1 MVWFVSCVIWLAS
14 INITKRE
21 RDDARR
27 EAEAIELEQKKYD
40 KLLEQVRLR
49 EHEFNNHMTAIL
61 ATHYTYRTYDK
72 LVEAQS
78 EYCKRMLSE
87 NKYNRLVLMQDKVFA
102 AFLYEKLTELEAQ
115 GIEVEY
121 KYRAEGEPGKCH
133 ISTYQLIEMAGI
145 LLDNAEEAVKDKTD
159 RRICVEM
166 YERGD
171 RGTSFKVRNVHEYVP
186 YSTIQGWFEKG
197 VSSKGTT
204 RGLGLYHLKQLC
216 TKNNCSICC
225 ENYEI
230 DGENWI
236 AFSFITNA
244 AKYGCSAAYTSN

>member
-27 EAEAIELEQKKYD
+27 EIETIELEQEKYD

-49 EHEFNNHMTAIL
+49 EHEFDNHMTAIL
-61 ATHYTYRTYDK
+61 ATHYTCQTYDK

-78 EYCKRMLSE
+78 EYCKSLLTE
-87 NKYNRLVLMQDKVFA
+87 NKYNRLVLMHDKAFS
-102 AFLYEKLTELEAQ
+102 AFLYEKLTEFETY

-121 KYRAEGEPGKCH
+121 KYSEEGKTGKCD

-145 LLDNAEEAVKDKTD
+145 LLDNAEEAVRNKSD

-166 YERGD
+166 YD
-171 RGTSFKVRNVHEYVP
+171 REDKGICFKVRNVHEYVP

-197 VSSKGTT
+197 VSSKGAS

-216 TKNNCSICC
+216 AKNNCSICC
-225 ENYEI
+225 ENEDI
-230 DGENWI
+230 NGENWI
-236 AFSFITNA
+236 AFSLITNA
-244 AKYGCSAAYTSN
+244 AKYGCSAAYTSS

>member
-1 MVWFVSCVIWLAS
+1 MRMVWFVSCVIWLAS

-27 EAEAIELEQKKYD
+27 EAEMIELEQKQYD

-61 ATHYTYRTYDK
+61 ATHHTYRTYDK

-78 EYCKRMLSE
+78 EYCRRMLTE
-87 NKYNRLVLMQDKVFA
+87 NKYNRLVLMPDKVFS
-102 AFLYEKLTELEAQ
+102 AFLYEKLAELEAKD
-115 GIEVEY
+115 IDVEY
-121 KYRAEGEPGKCH
+121 RYRAEGEPGQCD

-145 LLDNAEEAVKDKTD
+145 LLDNAEEAVRDKSD
-159 RRICVEM
+159 RRICVEI
-166 YERGD
+166 YDRGGW
-171 RGTSFKVRNVHEYVP
+171 GTSFKVRNVHEYVP

-197 VSSKGTT
+197 VSSKDTS

-216 TKNNCSICC
+216 AKTGCSICC
-225 ENYEI
+225 ENCEI
-230 DGENWI
+230 DGKNWI
-236 AFSFITNA
+236 TFSFITDA
-244 AKYGCSAAYTSN
+244 AKELSV

>member
-1 MVWFVSCVIWLAS
+1 MRMVWFVSCVIWLAS

-27 EAEAIELEQKKYD
+27 EAEMIELEQKQYD

-61 ATHYTYRTYDK
+61 ATHHTYRTYDK

-78 EYCKRMLSE
+78 EYCRRMLTE
-87 NKYNRLVLMQDKVFA
+87 NKYNRLVLMPDKVFS
-102 AFLYEKLTELEAQ
+102 AFLYEKLAELEAKD
-115 GIEVEY
+115 IDVEY
-121 KYRAEGEPGKCH
+121 RYRAEGEPGKCD

-145 LLDNAEEAVKDKTD
+145 LLDNAEEAVRDKSD
-159 RRICVEM
+159 RRICVEI
-166 YERGD
+166 YD
-171 RGTSFKVRNVHEYVP
+171 RGGRGTCFKVRNVHEYVP

-197 VSSKGTT
+197 VSSKDTS

-216 TKNNCSICC
+216 AKNGCSICC
-225 ENYEI
+225 ENSEI
-230 DGENWI
+230 DGKNWI
-236 AFSFITNA
+236 TFSFITDA
-244 AKYGCSAAYTSN
+244 AKELSV